1 MSEPQAPAHEVEP
14 QEIPRGQ
21 KLFDNWILL
30 LLLSLAIS
38 GVLYNAWGL
47 IELFTLP
54 PSSVR

>member
-1 MSEPQAPAHEVEP
+1 MTGPKTTAHEEP

-21 KLFDNWILL
+21 KLFDNWIML

-38 GVLYNAWGL
+38 GLAYNAWGL

-54 PSSVR
+54 ASPIR

>member
-1 MSEPQAPAHEVEP
+1 MTDPKTTAHEEP

-21 KLFDNWILL
+21 KLFDNWIML

-38 GVLYNAWGL
+38 GLAYNAWGL

-54 PSSVR
+54 PSPIR

>member
-1 MSEPQAPAHEVEP
+1 MSESQVSAHEEP

-54 PSSVR
+54 PSPIR